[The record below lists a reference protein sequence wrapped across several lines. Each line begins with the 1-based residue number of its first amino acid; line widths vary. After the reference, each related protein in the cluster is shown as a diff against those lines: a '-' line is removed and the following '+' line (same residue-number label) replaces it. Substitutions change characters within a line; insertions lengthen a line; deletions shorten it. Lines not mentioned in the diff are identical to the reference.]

1 MDAKAKAQEIYDRVS
16 GLESN
21 QAMLNR
27 LFEIVMP
34 KLNGEEYV
42 EVNWICTWLDTYLAY
57 EVFIPKRALEDGGKD
72 FFFFGDASGPTA
84 VKTYPTLATMIEIV
98 FDPKTEEPRDPDQSG
113 SDRDALYLQAID
125 HDRAHPGVG
134 LVAGTC

>member
-1 MDAKAKAQEIYDRVS
+1 MDTKAKVLEIQDRVI
-16 GLESN
+16 GLGSN

-42 EVNWICTWLDTYLAY
+42 EVDWICLCLDQYLLD
-57 EVFIPKRALEDGGKD
+57 EVFAVAGAPQKGEDA
-72 FFFFGDASGPTA
+72 FFFGDASGPSA
-84 VKTYPTLATMIEIV
+84 VKAYPTLVTMDEII
-98 FDPKTEEPRDPDQSG
+98 FDPQTNEPREPYRG
-113 SDRDALYLQAID
+113 GTERDALYLQAID